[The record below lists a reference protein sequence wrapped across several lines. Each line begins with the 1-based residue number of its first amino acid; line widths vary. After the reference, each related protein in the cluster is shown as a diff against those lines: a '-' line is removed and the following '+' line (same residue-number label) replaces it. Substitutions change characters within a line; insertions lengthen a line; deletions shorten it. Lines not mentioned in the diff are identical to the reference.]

1 MKYFSIN
8 LDDLESPQFL
18 AASNDQIAN
27 FIFLHGL
34 FSKLQ
39 NGGTIPDAASL
50 PERYWSRHG
59 IDMAVL
65 KAPSP
70 LWTWEGD
77 ALTLAFYDITGQTL
91 FEKKVAGGKKGGRGR
106 ENRTPD
112 STPDSTHGTDKI
124 RGEEKRLEE
133 KSECDTLARGEHSLV
148 SRIKSLRSGWEK
160 PVLLTA
166 KERPIFEANREVFE
180 SFSDDDWNTQRSYL
194 AARLPQGD
202 PGWQP
207 RSLIQYL
214 DNPGDVMG
222 HAARWKS
229 KQRTAPAP
237 RSAPTPPDQSPEDK
251 KALAEFLNGA
261 GFLKTQIK

>member
-59 IDMAVL
+59 IDITVL

-77 ALTLAFYDITGQTL
+77 ALSLAFYDITGQTL

-106 ENRTPD
+106 GNRTPS
-112 STPDSTHGTDKI
+112 STPNGTTRTDKI
-124 RGEEKRLEE
+124 ILEEKRLEE
-133 KSECDTLARGEHSLV
+133 KRECDTLARGEHSLV

-160 PVLLTA
+160 PTLLTA

-180 SFSDDDWNTQRSYL
+180 SFTEDDWNTQRRYL
-194 AARLPQGD
+194 AARLPEGD

-207 RSLIQYL
+207 KSLIQYL
-214 DNPGDVMG
+214 DNPSDVMS
-222 HAARWKS
+222 HAHRWKS
-229 KQRTAPAP
+229 KQRPAPAP
-237 RSAPTPPDQSPEDK
+237 RPSPAPQEQSPEDK
-251 KALAEFLNGA
+251 QALAEFLKSGI
-261 GFLKTQIK
+261 LKAKIS